1 MYIQRLLIDIF
12 KIKKASQKTQQE
24 KQKEGEREGGRREEG
39 VREGCMVREG
49 DRKERR
55 DAGSQQTKNRDT
67 VKGRARE
74 TQPGIE
80 EGKELGIR
88 KEEVLKEETQVQ
100 LGKGRMTDFLSQ

>member
-1 MYIQRLLIDIF
+1 MQA
-12 KIKKASQKTQQE
+12 ASRQ
-24 KQKEGEREGGRREEG
+24 
-39 VREGCMVREG
+39 
-49 DRKERR
+49 
-55 DAGSQQTKNRDT
+55 NRDT